1 MGQNVFEYSHPCDH
15 DEIKEILGSKS
26 QEDVDAPKS
35 FFIRLK
41 CTLTSK
47 GRSVNLKSATYKVGS
62 SSGTWY
68 FKQILPLKRNILWFS
83 GDPLYRAH
91 NPEQR

>member
-15 DEIKEILGSKS
+15 DEIREILSSRSKEES
-26 QEDVDAPKS
+26 DAPKN

-47 GRSVNLKSATYKVGS
+47 GRSVNLKSATYKVRIYS
-62 SSGTWY
+62 NTNMKSRS
-68 FKQILPLKRNILWFS
+68 F
-83 GDPLYRAH
+83 
-91 NPEQR
+91 